1 MLLKQYQDIQLKSH
15 QFFFSLFQN
24 GVINE
29 MKILDWFSG
38 QDRTVS
44 G

>member
-15 QFFFSLFQN
+15 HFFSFFQS
-24 GVINE
+24 GIVNE
-29 MKILDWFSG
+29 MKIRDWFRG